1 MKTLE
6 GARAGSC
13 FTAHFILIR
22 YLGPLQAACVMQS
35 TRWTRLGAPSLLL
48 LLGGSAGERERE
60 RESEMECGGEWKK
73 KNYHEIDVVVF
84 VLEILH

>member
-1 MKTLE
+1 MLHSAFYSDPLLRPTSGCVCDAIHE
-6 GARAGSC
+6 VDTAISRSSVIVIVIGWFSRRA
-13 FTAHFILIR
+13 
-22 YLGPLQAACVMQS
+22 
-35 TRWTRLGAPSLLL
+35 
-48 LLGGSAGERERE
+48 RE